1 MNLEREENG
10 TQRLLV
16 VSEATSR
23 DLLSYT
29 VILVIICNAYQHL
42 LEEISTLQVYLG
54 HLTLAWQISLLDRQ
68 TLENQ
73 LPENAKDKTALTQY
87 PVNTKGLQH

>member
-1 MNLEREENG
+1 MNLESEENG

-54 HLTLAWQISLLDRQ
+54 HLTLHECHGMANLAIRPTDFG
-68 TLENQ
+68 
-73 LPENAKDKTALTQY
+73 K
-87 PVNTKGLQH
+87 PVARKCKR